1 MYHRLFR
8 LSHRY
13 LAWLAFVLLNGT
25 MSSAT
30 AALAHSVTDSDT
42 PSTMVSKSVNIPT
55 AQPPQDKPQVV
66 TQIVAQI
73 PAPPEI
79 TRPNNPPTPPP
90 QVIPPTKLPPP
101 SELLKPSPQESPPA
115 LEVPNVPGTITVQ
128 KFDVVGS
135 TVFSAEELEQVTKPF
150 TQRPITFAELLQV
163 RTAITKLYIDR
174 GFITSGAFIPPQTID
189 VGVVK
194 VQILEGALEAIDV
207 KGLQR
212 LNPDYVR
219 SRLAIATNKPLNRDR
234 LIEAL
239 QLLQLNPL
247 IANIS
252 AELSTGTKPGQ
263 NLLAVKVTEAK
274 TFHGGLTID
283 NRRSP
288 SVGTMRRQAQIR
300 EDNLFGQGDGITFA
314 YTNTDGSNAY
324 DFSYTYPINPQNGTL
339 SFTYSNSNSRAIE
352 PPFDTLDILANSHS
366 YELTLRQPLVLRP
379 TEEFAIGIT
388 ASHRTSETSLLSTP
402 FPLSPGADESGRT
415 NVSALRFFQEYI
427 QRSSKDVLALR
438 SQFSVGVSPFALTV
452 TDTPVDNSFFAVW
465 RGQGQYVNLLAP
477 DTLLLLRADIQL
489 ADRALVPLEQLGIGG
504 QDTVRGYRQDL
515 LLSDNGLIASA
526 ELRLPVLRVPE
537 INGVLQ
543 FAPFFDFGT
552 GWNSSGRKDPSP
564 GAIAGLGFGLRWQQ
578 GDSLI
583 IRFDYGIPLSSSGT
597 SARTWQENGL
607 YFSLLWNAF

>member
-1 MYHRLFR
+1 MHQQLFR
-8 LSHRY
+8 LSLRY
-13 LAWLAFVLLNGT
+13 LVWLAFMLLNGT
-25 MSSAT
+25 LPSAT
-30 AALAHSVTDSDT
+30 AVWAYSVTDSDIR
-42 PSTMVSKSVNIPT
+42 SEIASQSANIPT
-55 AQPPQDKPQVV
+55 AQNTSRQIIAQVV
-66 TQIVAQI
+66 APHEITRPDERPI
-73 PAPPEI
+73 PAPPG
-79 TRPNNPPTPPP
+79 
-90 QVIPPTKLPPP
+90 IPPTKLPPP
-101 SELLKPSPQESPPA
+101 SELLKPSTQESPPA
-115 LEVPNVPGTITVQ
+115 LELPNVPGTITVQ
-128 KFDVVGS
+128 KFEVVGS
-135 TVFSAEELEQVTKPF
+135 TAFSAEELEQFTKPF

-163 RTAITKLYIDR
+163 RAAITKLYVDR

-194 VQILEGALEAIDV
+194 VQVLEGSLEAIDV

-212 LNPDYVR
+212 LNPEYVR
-219 SRLAIATNKPLNRDR
+219 SRLAIATSKPLNRDR
-234 LIEAL
+234 LIEGL
-239 QLLQLNPL
+239 QLLQLDPL
-247 IANIS
+247 IANIA
-252 AELSTGTKPGQ
+252 AELSAGTKPGQ
-263 NLLAVKVTEAK
+263 NLLSVKVSEAK
-274 TFHGGLTID
+274 TFHGSLTID

-300 EDNLFGQGDGITFA
+300 EDNLLGQGDGIILT

-324 DFSYTYPINPQNGTL
+324 DFSYTYPINPQNGTIA
-339 SFTYSNSNSRAIE
+339 FTYSNSNSRAIE
-352 PPFDTLDILANSHS
+352 PPFNTLDILANSHS

-379 TEEFAIGIT
+379 TEEFAIGVT

-402 FPLSPGADESGRT
+402 FPLSPGSDDFGRT
-415 NVSALRFFQEYI
+415 NVSALRFFQEYMH
-427 QRSSKDVLALR
+427 RSSKEVLALR
-438 SQFSVGVSPFALTV
+438 SQFSLGVSPFALTV
-452 TDTPVDNSFFAVW
+452 NDTPVDSFFAIW

-477 DTLLLLRADIQL
+477 DTLLLLRADVQL
-489 ADRALVPLEQLGIGG
+489 ANRALVPLEQLGIGG
-504 QDTVRGYRQDL
+504 QDSVRGYRQDL

-564 GAIAGLGFGLRWQQ
+564 STIAGLGFGLRWQQ
-578 GDSLI
+578 GDSFI

>member
-1 MYHRLFR
+1 MHHQFFQ

-13 LAWLAFVLLNGT
+13 LIWLAFVLFSGI
-25 MSSAT
+25 SSNTT
-30 AALAHSVTDSDT
+30 AVWAYSDPDSDALT
-42 PSTMVSKSVNIPT
+42 VNTSQLADISTNPNVSH
-55 AQPPQDKPQVV
+55 QPIAQVV
-66 TQIVAQI
+66 
-73 PAPPEI
+73 APPEI
-79 TRPNNPPTPPP
+79 TRPGDRPTPP
-90 QVIPPTKLPPP
+90 VIPPTKLPPP
-101 SELLKPSPQESPPA
+101 SELLKPSPQDLLPA
-115 LEVPNVPGTITVQ
+115 PELPNVPGTITVQ
-128 KFDVVGS
+128 RFEVVGS
-135 TVFSAEELEQVTKPF
+135 TVFGTEELEQVTKPF

-163 RTAITKLYIDR
+163 RTAITKLYTDR

-189 VGVVK
+189 TGVVK
-194 VQILEGALEAIDV
+194 VQILEGSLEAIDV

-212 LNPDYVR
+212 LNPEYVR

-234 LIEAL
+234 LIEGL
-239 QLLQLNPL
+239 QLLQLDPL

-252 AELSTGTKPGQ
+252 AELSAGTKPGQ
-263 NLLAVKVTEAK
+263 NLLSVKVTEAK

-300 EDNLFGQGDGITFA
+300 EDNLFGQGDGVILT

-339 SFTYSNSNSRAIE
+339 SFAYSNSNSRAIE

-402 FPLSPGADESGRT
+402 FPLSPGADDFGRT
-415 NVSALRFFQEYI
+415 NVSALRFFQEYT
-427 QRSSKDVLALR
+427 QRSSKEVLALR

-452 TDTPVDNSFFAVW
+452 NDAPVDSFFAVW

-477 DTLLLLRADIQL
+477 DTLLLLRADVQL

-504 QDTVRGYRQDL
+504 QDSVRGYRQDL

-526 ELRLPVLRVPE
+526 ELRLPILRAPE

-543 FAPFFDFGT
+543 FAPFFDFGV
-552 GWNSSGRKDPSP
+552 GWNSSGRQDPSP
-564 GAIAGLGFGLRWQQ
+564 STIAGLGFGLRWQQ
-578 GDSLI
+578 GDRFI